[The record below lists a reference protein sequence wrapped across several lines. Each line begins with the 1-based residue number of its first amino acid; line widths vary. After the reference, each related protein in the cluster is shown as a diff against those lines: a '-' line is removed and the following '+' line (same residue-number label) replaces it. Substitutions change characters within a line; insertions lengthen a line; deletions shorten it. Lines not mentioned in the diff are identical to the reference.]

1 MPGVK
6 NGERPYLAT
15 PKPGFLGPI
24 FGLIIQDFRSRWGVV
39 LRYVLSFN
47 IPHTH
52 SLQFYHPAL
61 ATNQPSMRY
70 LTHTL
75 STSPRLPLPL
85 TLPTP
90 IPTPHPML
98 MWEMKYVYGC
108 PL

>member
-24 FGLIIQDFRSRWGVV
+24 FGLNFQDFRPRWGVV

-52 SLQFYHPAL
+52 RLLFYPQA
-61 ATNQPSMRY
+61 
-70 LTHTL
+70 L
-75 STSPRLPLPL
+75 ST
-85 TLPTP
+85 
-90 IPTPHPML
+90 
-98 MWEMKYVYGC
+98 
-108 PL
+108 